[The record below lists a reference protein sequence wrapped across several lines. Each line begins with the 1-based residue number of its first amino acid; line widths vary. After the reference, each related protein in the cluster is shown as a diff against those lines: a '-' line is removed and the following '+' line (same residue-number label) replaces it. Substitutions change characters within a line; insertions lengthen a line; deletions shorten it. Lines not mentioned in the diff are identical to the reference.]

1 MWNVFWM
8 MRHFSPSQE
17 RRDLMI
23 KLRVADRRDLA
34 LNCRQSLLLMTGR
47 KWHHFGF
54 FAKHIETPS
63 SNTHTHTHRRIHA
76 DKHTNIE
83 NTHRVLTPKLVPS
96 KYSHFKVT
104 CSCQVQACEM
114 ELLFASEQMKPKK
127 QRILWLKLLCNFI
140 VFHLTH

>member
-1 MWNVFWM
+1 M

-54 FAKHIETPS
+54 FCKTHT
-63 SNTHTHTHRRIHA
+63 NTLLQHTHTQTHTRRQTHKYR
-76 DKHTNIE
+76 KH
-83 NTHRVLTPKLVPS
+83 THRVLMPKLVPG
-96 KYSHFKVT
+96 KCSHFKVT

-114 ELLFASEQMKPKK
+114 ELSFASEQNETKK
-127 QRILWLKLLCNFI
+127 TAHPLTKI
-140 VFHLTH
+140 VV